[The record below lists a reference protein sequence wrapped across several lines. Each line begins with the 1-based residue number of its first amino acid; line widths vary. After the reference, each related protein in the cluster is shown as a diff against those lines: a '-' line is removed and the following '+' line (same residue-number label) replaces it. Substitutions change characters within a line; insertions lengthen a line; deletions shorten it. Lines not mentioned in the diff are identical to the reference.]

1 MAPFYGIDVG
11 TSFIKGAI
19 LDLDANQ
26 LRETHRVPFPDFL
39 DGLPP
44 LHREVDPGAIMR
56 GVDELLAR
64 LQRSEPHPDGIVFC
78 GQMHGCALV
87 DRAGQPK
94 SNYISWLDQR
104 VSPAE
109 FDEIKACVTE
119 HDRRE
124 LGNEF
129 RPSFGLPLL
138 WWLKRHNQL
147 PPGDSA
153 PVSPPDLVV
162 GQLCGAV
169 PVLEPTQAASFGAIR
184 LSTRDWHHEVI
195 RKLGLDCL
203 RWPPVRPAGTIS
215 GYWRGIPCYSGVGD
229 QQCALAGVLLADR
242 EISVNIGTG
251 SQVAMTVDTP
261 PADDL
266 QTRPYFD
273 NRLLRTI
280 THIPGGRAL
289 TPLVR
294 LFAELSGMSEDQAW
308 PKIEAAVALV
318 PSTDLRAAITFFP
331 GPCGDRGF
339 LENLHDG
346 NLGVGHV
353 FRAAFESMAR
363 NYEACI
369 RRLDPAAGVERLVFT
384 GGVAQRLAIVRDL
397 TAQALRL
404 TYRLSPHAED
414 TLYGLM
420 VLAQSFTGRR
430 KTICPEADS

>member
-1 MAPFYGIDVG
+1 MTTFYGIDVG

-39 DGLPP
+39 DGLPL

-56 GVDELLAR
+56 GVEELLSG
-64 LQRSEPHPDGIVFC
+64 LQRSEPRCDGIVFC
-78 GQMHGCALV
+78 GQMHGFVLV
-87 DRAGQPK
+87 DEGGRPR

-109 FDEIKACVTE
+109 FDGIKARVTE
-119 HDRRE
+119 RERRE

-129 RPSFGLPLL
+129 RPSIGLPLL
-138 WWLKRHNQL
+138 WWLKRRNHL
-147 PPGDSA
+147 PPGGST
-153 PVSPPDLVV
+153 PVSPPDYVA
-162 GQLCGAV
+162 GHLCGTV
-169 PVLEPTQAASFGAIR
+169 PVMEPTQAASFGAIR

-195 RKLGLDCL
+195 GKLGLDCL
-203 RWPPVRPAGTIS
+203 RWPVVRPAGAIT
-215 GYWRGIPCYSGVGD
+215 GQWRGIPCYSGVGD

-251 SQVAMTVDTP
+251 SQVAMTVDSP
-261 PADDL
+261 PDDDL

-294 LFAELSGMSEDQAW
+294 LFTELSGISEEEAW
-308 PKIEAAVALV
+308 HKIEAAVARV
-318 PSTDLRAAITFFP
+318 ASTDLRAAITFFP

-346 NLGVGHV
+346 NLTIGHV

-363 NYEACI
+363 NYDACI
-369 RRLDPAAGVERLVFT
+369 RRLDPAGGVERLVFT
-384 GGVAQRLAIVRDL
+384 GGVAQRLQIVRDL

-404 TYRLSPHAED
+404 PYRLSPHAED

-420 VLAQSFTGRR
+420 VLAQAFTGRR
-430 KTICPEADS
+430 KTICP